1 MKNKY
6 YFFKRLYKDYV
17 IILECKGELKS
28 MGYDKKLMQYIK
40 NKDINYIIVY
50 NDFTIKKKTCEV
62 NNYRKYLLNEFIID
76 IYLKIISKV

>member
-50 NDFTIKKKTCEV
+50 NDFTMEKKTCEV
-62 NNYRKYLLNEFIID
+62 NNYERYLIKLFLEELCLENC
-76 IYLKIISKV
+76 